1 MADEDGHEEEYSQYP
16 SEAET
21 LMMAMLQGDDPDD
34 QHTLTAQAQ
43 QMQDPNMHMWLD
55 EDEDDESDAPDEEE
69 DEDEA
74 PPNPTTFAGGWPL
87 PALRLQPMMA
97 EPEPRTQAEG
107 EMDEE
112 SLFHGIRKAKRGMEG
127 AVPDKNAPPS
137 DALAADG
144 AALSP
149 LGAGVLVT
157 TCGHAVHLHCWQD
170 YMSGLL
176 RRVAAAE
183 SFEGEGQVRPQRGE
197 FLCPVCR
204 GLSNS
209 VVPLC
214 AREDRTTRGA
224 PPDEAEVAK
233 IASPEVEITSKA
245 PAEAEAALGAAGG
258 ESVDRREPGVSRWDA
273 WVRAAQRTSV
283 GLEGDVQRSPLKE
296 QTETFVTLV
305 A

>member
-1 MADEDGHEEEYSQYP
+1 MRPTQLMLLLLP
-16 SEAET
+16 SVANCMDFKGQLHCERAFQIT
-21 LMMAMLQGDDPDD
+21 VVAFGIVGFIVGYLQQEFRLTFYFLATGGGISAVLCLPDWPWWNR
-34 QHTLTAQAQ
+34 HPLE
-43 QMQDPNMHMWLD
+43 WR
-55 EDEDDESDAPDEEE
+55 EAPDEEE

-258 ESVDRREPGVSRWDA
+258 SRW
-273 WVRAAQRTSV
+273 T
-283 GLEGDVQRSPLKE
+283 GGSP
-296 QTETFVTLV
+296 
-305 A
+305 ACHDGMRG